1 MHNNERK
8 MSKDNL
14 KCMLFIYIFLKL
26 IVRQYIQEEV
36 KTMANDNFVN
46 KNIYNTVRM
55 NIKKYRKAAKMT
67 QQELAD
73 ASGFS
78 HGYIR
83 EIESIKMGATFSLD
97 AVEKIANGL
106 KIDFK
111 YLFEEN
117 NDN

>member
-1 MHNNERK
+1 
-8 MSKDNL
+8 
-14 KCMLFIYIFLKL
+14 MLFIYIFLKL
-26 IVRQYIQEEV
+26 IVRQYMQRGDYS
-36 KTMANDNFVN
+36 MANDTFTN

-117 NDN
+117 DN

>member
-1 MHNNERK
+1 M
-8 MSKDNL
+8 KDNT
-14 KCMLFIYIFLKL
+14 YTN
-26 IVRQYIQEEV
+26 Q
-36 KTMANDNFVN
+36 
-46 KNIYNTVRM
+46 NIYDTVRK

-83 EIESIKMGATFSLD
+83 EIESLKMCATFSLD

-106 KIDFK
+106 KINFK

-117 NDN
+117 SDN